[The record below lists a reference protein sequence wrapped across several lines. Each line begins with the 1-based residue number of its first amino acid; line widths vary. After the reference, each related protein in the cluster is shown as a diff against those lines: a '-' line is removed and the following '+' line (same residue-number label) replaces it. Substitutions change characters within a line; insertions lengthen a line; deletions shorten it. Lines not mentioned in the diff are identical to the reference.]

1 MVDRMDKRKPVKL
14 TRSEKKAMRRTE
26 KLAVKL
32 EKEQER
38 ADKIRR
44 KKEAKRAAR
53 EEKRRKKGSRK
64 SGAQRKDRKPTL
76 NKRTERKHSYSEK
89 KSSTGKVRCTNVK
102 RKQERNISAQNSI
115 PYREMAKDG
124 ICRVQEKYYSKTI
137 RFYDINYQLAQN
149 EDKNAIFEN
158 WCDFLNYF
166 DSTIHFQISFINHH
180 SNMKEFESVIQIQ
193 PQNDAF
199 DDVRMEYAQMLRDQL
214 AKGNNG
220 LVRTKY
226 ITFGIEA
233 ENIREAKPKLERIE
247 ADILNNFKV
256 LGVSAYPLNGE
267 ERLQILYETFNP
279 EEKVPFQFSYD
290 RILRSGMGTK
300 DFVAPTSFVFKEGK
314 TFQMGNTIGAAS
326 YLQILAPE
334 LTDKMLAEFLDMNRN
349 LIVNLHIQSIDQMK
363 AIKLVK
369 NKVTDINRMKIEEQK
384 KAVRAGYDIDIIPSD
399 LNTYGGEAKRLLE
412 DLQSRNERMFLVTVL
427 FLNTGKTKQ
436 ELDNAVFQ
444 TAGIAQKYNCSL
456 RRLDYMQEQGLMSS
470 VPLGMNMIPIKRAL
484 TTTSTAIFVP
494 FTTQE
499 LFMGGESLYYGLNAL
514 SNNMIMVDRK
524 KLKNPNGLILGT
536 PGCFTGETK
545 LLLPDGRKAS
555 FLELL
560 AEKEE
565 VFVNSFDFQKQELVK
580 ARGYDVRCTKEV
592 TELVEVE
599 LENGETVRCTPD
611 HWFLTQSAGYMEAC
625 NLKVGAKFIPEHE
638 VKAVRFL
645 NLEEAVPVYD
655 ISVEGYQNFLLSC
668 GVVVHNSGKSFAAKR
683 EIANVFFATQDDI
696 IIGDPEGE
704 YYPLVHALGGQ
715 VIHISP
721 TSHDYINPMDIN
733 LDYSDDDN
741 PLGFK
746 SDFILSLCELIMGS
760 RNGIEAEE
768 KSVIDRC
775 LPLVYQ
781 KYFENPTPENMPVLG
796 DLYDCLRKQEE
807 VQAQRIA
814 TALEIYVN
822 GSLNVFNHHTNV
834 ELNNRIVCFDIKDL
848 GKQLK
853 KLGMLIVQDQVWN
866 RVTVN
871 RVAHKSTRYYIDEF
885 HLLLK
890 EEQTAAYSVEI
901 WKRFRKWGGI
911 PTGITQ
917 NIKDLLASRE
927 IENIFEN
934 SDFIYMLNQ
943 AAGDRQILA
952 KQLNISPHQLSYVT
966 NSGEGEG
973 LIFYG
978 NVIIPFKDR
987 FNHNLRLYS
996 LMTTRPSDLE
1006 KHAGKGA

>member
-1 MVDRMDKRKPVKL
+1 MQRKRNSEEDRAKSQPSEDMQLPVLSGYEALEKRRGVRRPERKL
-14 TRSEKKAMRRTE
+14 TRREKRALKKAE
-26 KLAVKL
+26 KL
-32 EKEQER
+32 
-38 ADKIRR
+38 RR
-44 KKEAKRAAR
+44 KQEKAEIKAAKKAEKMAAR
-53 EEKRRKKGSRK
+53 EEKKNLREQKKAAKKKKLVLGASS
-64 SGAQRKDRKPTL
+64 SGKGTRSVPVKENSGPRQQSKAEAKKAKE
-76 NKRTERKHSYSEK
+76 KRL
-89 KSSTGKVRCTNVK
+89 
-102 RKQERNISAQNSI
+102 SAQKSI
-115 PYREMAKDG
+115 PYREMARDG
-124 ICRVQEKYYSKTI
+124 ICRVQDKYYSKTI

-166 DSTIHFQISFINHH
+166 DSTIHFQISFVNHH
-180 SNMKEFESVIQIQ
+180 SSMKEFESVIQIK

-199 DDVRMEYAQMLRDQL
+199 DDVRMEYAQMLKNQL

-233 ENIREAKPKLERIE
+233 DNIREAKPKLERIE

-256 LGVSAYPLNGE
+256 LGVSAYPLNGK
-267 ERLQILYETFNP
+267 ERLQVLYETFNP

-290 RILRSGMGTK
+290 QVLRTGLGTK
-300 DFVAPTSFVFKEGK
+300 DFIAPTSFVFKNGK
-314 TFQMGNTIGAAS
+314 DFMMGNTIGAVS

-334 LTDKMLAEFLDMNRN
+334 LTDKMLAEFLDMDRN
-349 LIVNLHIQSIDQMK
+349 LIVNLHIQSLDQMK

-369 NKVTDINRMKIEEQK
+369 SKVTDINRMKIEEQK
-384 KAVRAGYDIDIIPSD
+384 KAVRSGYDMDIIPSD

-427 FLNTGKTKQ
+427 FLNTARTKQ

-444 TAGIAQKYNCSL
+444 TSGIAQKYNCSL

-470 VPLGMNMIPIKRAL
+470 IPLGLNLIPIKRAL

-499 LFMGGESLYYGLNAL
+499 LFMAGESLYYGLNAL

-536 PGCFTGETK
+536 PG
-545 LLLPDGRKAS
+545 
-555 FLELL
+555 
-560 AEKEE
+560 
-565 VFVNSFDFQKQELVK
+565 
-580 ARGYDVRCTKEV
+580 
-592 TELVEVE
+592 
-599 LENGETVRCTPD
+599 
-611 HWFLTQSAGYMEAC
+611 
-625 NLKVGAKFIPEHE
+625 
-638 VKAVRFL
+638 
-645 NLEEAVPVYD
+645 
-655 ISVEGYQNFLLSC
+655 
-668 GVVVHNSGKSFAAKR
+668 SGKSFSAKR
-683 EIANVFFATQDDI
+683 EITNAFFATQDDI

-704 YYPLVHALGGQ
+704 YYPLVNALGGQ

-775 LPLVYQ
+775 LPIVYQ
-781 KYFENPTPENMPVLG
+781 KYFENPVPENMPVLG
-796 DLYDCLRKQEE
+796 DLYQCLRAQKE

-822 GSLNVFNHHTNV
+822 GSLKVFNHRTNV

-866 RVTVN
+866 RVTIN
-871 RVAHKSTRYYIDEF
+871 RAAHKSTRYYIDEF

-978 NVIIPFKDR
+978 STIIPFKDK
-987 FNHNLRLYS
+987 FDKSLRLYK
-996 LMTTRPSDLE
+996 LMTTKPSE
-1006 KHAGKGA
+1006 MENGQKNETNGNRRGQV

>member
-193 PQNDAF
+193 PHNDAF

-233 ENIREAKPKLERIE
+233 ENIREEKPKLERIE

-256 LGVSAYPLNGE
+256 LGVSAYPLSGE

-384 KAVRAGYDIDIIPSD
+384 KAVRAGYDMDIIPSD

-427 FLNTGKTKQ
+427 FLNTAKTKQ

-545 LLLPDGRKAS
+545 LLLPDGRKVS
-555 FLELL
+555 FLELF

-611 HWFLTQSAGYMEAC
+611 HWFLTQSAGYVEAC

-781 KYFENPTPENMPVLG
+781 KYFENPIPENMPVLG

-901 WKRFRKWGGI
+901 WKRFRKWGGK
-911 PTGITQ
+911 Q
-917 NIKDLLASRE
+917 NTILKILQRSIVYAVL
-927 IENIFEN
+927 IE
-934 SDFIYMLNQ
+934 
-943 AAGDRQILA
+943 A
-952 KQLNISPHQLSYVT
+952 
-966 NSGEGEG
+966 EG
-973 LIFYG
+973 
-978 NVIIPFKDR
+978 N
-987 FNHNLRLYS
+987 N
-996 LMTTRPSDLE
+996 
-1006 KHAGKGA
+1006 